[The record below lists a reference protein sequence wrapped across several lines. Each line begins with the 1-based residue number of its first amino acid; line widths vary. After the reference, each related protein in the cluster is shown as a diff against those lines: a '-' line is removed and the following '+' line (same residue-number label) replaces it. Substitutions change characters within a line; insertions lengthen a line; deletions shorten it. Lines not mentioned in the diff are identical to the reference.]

1 MNNQIDLI
9 SLNDLIIL
17 LNIEINEI
25 HNQIEK
31 LKKLQ
36 LELDNIKQNNIKQNN
51 IKQNK
56 KSSKKVKKI
65 IIEI

>member
-1 MNNQIDLI
+1 MDNQIDLL
-9 SLNDLIIL
+9 SLNDLIIQW
-17 LNIEINEI
+17 NIEINEI

-36 LELDNIKQNNIKQNN
+36 LELDNIKQNNIKQN
-51 IKQNK
+51 K
-56 KSSKKVKKI
+56 KSSKKLKKI